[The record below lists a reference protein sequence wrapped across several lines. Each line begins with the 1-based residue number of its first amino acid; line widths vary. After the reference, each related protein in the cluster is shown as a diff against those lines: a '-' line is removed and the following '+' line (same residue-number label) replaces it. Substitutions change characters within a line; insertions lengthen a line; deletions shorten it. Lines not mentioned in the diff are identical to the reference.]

1 MNEMIKNV
9 HQNAIDHG
17 FWDEDRPLGETF
29 ALIHSELSEA
39 LEEYRAGRPN
49 VWYGEGGK
57 PEGICVELIDAAI
70 RMMDFMGSLK
80 GSFDFEFF
88 YFYTDK
94 QEYRKNIPVEIN
106 RFHSWLADIYEI
118 VRGNDEND
126 YSMYMFVNGLMD
138 YVHQLGEDPEKLLLE
153 KHEFNTKRPYKHGK
167 VC

>member
-49 VWYGEGGK
+49 VRYGEGGK

-80 GSFDFEFF
+80 GSCDFEFS
-88 YFYTDK
+88 YIYEPAD
-94 QEYRKNIPVEIN
+94 RKNIPDKIN
-106 RFHSWLADIYEI
+106 TFHTWLADIYTLME
-118 VRGNDEND
+118 GHAEND
-126 YSMYMFVNGLMD
+126 LNLYLFVNGLMD
-138 YVHQLGEDPEKLLLE
+138 YVHDLGEDPEKLLLE
-153 KHEFNTKRPYKHGK
+153 KHEFNKLRPWKHNK
-167 VC
+167 LF